1 MSPSGT
7 TRLFRTALSTLY
19 YAGVHKLA
27 GPFTRGIGQILMLH
41 HVRPETAGPRFSPN
55 RLLSVT
61 PAFLENV
68 IGEVRAAGFDI
79 VSLDEA
85 HRRLNAPTACRP
97 FTCFTFDDGY
107 RDNFQ
112 HAYPIFRR
120 HGLPFAVYVPTDYP
134 DGLGDLWWLALEKV
148 VSSVSQLRTALDGEM
163 RILKCATP
171 QEKDRAFHQVYWWL
185 RSIDEG
191 EARLYVRDLSAKT
204 GVDVTGLCR
213 DLVMTWDELRQM
225 AEDPIV
231 TIGAHTRRHFA
242 LAKLTA
248 AQAEAEIA
256 ASIER
261 IAAELGRRPE
271 HFSYPYGCAQ
281 SAGPREFQIASRLGI
296 KTAVT
301 TRKGMIFA
309 GHGRHLTALP
319 RLSLNGDYQDRR
331 YLSVLLSGL
340 PFYLWNGL
348 RRIAPA

>member
-1 MSPSGT
+1 MTPHGT

-19 YAGVHKLA
+19 YARVHKMA
-27 GPFTRGIGQILMLH
+27 GPFTRGIGQILMMH
-41 HVRPETAGPRFSPN
+41 HVRPESHGPAFAPN

-61 PAFLENV
+61 PEFLEHV
-68 IGEVRAAGFDI
+68 IGQVRDAGFDI

-85 HRRLNAPTACRP
+85 HRRLTLPVAGRP

-107 RDNFQ
+107 RDNLE

-120 HGLPFAVYVPTDYP
+120 NGLPFAVYVPTDYP
-134 DGLGDLWWLALEKV
+134 DGHGDLWWLALEKV
-148 VSSVSQLRTALDGEM
+148 VSSVAELRTALDGEM
-163 RILKCATP
+163 RTLACATAVA
-171 QEKDRAFHQVYWWL
+171 KDNAFHQIYWWL
-185 RSIDEG
+185 RSIDEA

-213 DLVMTWDELRQM
+213 DLVMTWDEVRQL
-225 AEDPIV
+225 ARDPIV

-248 AQAEAEIA
+248 AQAEQEMVAG
-256 ASIER
+256 IER
-261 IAAELGRRPE
+261 LTAELGKRPQ

-281 SAGPREFQIASRLGI
+281 SAGPREFQLAARLGM

-301 TRKGMIFA
+301 TRKGMVFA
-309 GHGRHLTALP
+309 GHGQHLTALP

-331 YLSVLLSGL
+331 HLSVLLSGL